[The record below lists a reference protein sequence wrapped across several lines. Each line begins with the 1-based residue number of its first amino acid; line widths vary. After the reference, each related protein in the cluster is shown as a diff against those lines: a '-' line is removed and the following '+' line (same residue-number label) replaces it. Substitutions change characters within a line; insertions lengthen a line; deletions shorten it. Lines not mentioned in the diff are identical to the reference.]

1 MNMNN
6 ILLSKNN
13 VSKRLIFNFI
23 LISVFFFL
31 VVFVLFLKK
40 SYSAERVAVMPY
52 KIVSTHYQQYSYITK
67 SIPILLGSDISSK
80 NIFVVRHTDIKNFI
94 KANRITSFSNVN
106 LSKIAK
112 KFNLQYIIYG
122 RILKI
127 GNVFDITTNLFNTS
141 DDTVIYRKPITA
153 LGTNFIINDINGISK
168 SIKNKIVSYKKINN
182 SAVSTSPQIAE
193 KRINKT
199 SAFIKRYSTNIK
211 GIIKTAS
218 KAYVIQAFAA
228 GRILGKGIQAVIATR
243 HRIIL
248 YNLRLN
254 GSLDKVA
261 YYNLSGRSNVIYL
274 NFFKISNNRNAI
286 VVTKTKL
293 GMVISYLLVYNGKGK
308 LLTKLT
314 SDYSIFL
321 RVMQLNNGKKILIGQ
336 NPVQVVSSGRF
347 FDVSVIGQNNYP
359 IGQFGGSTY
368 IYNFNNS
375 NNSLSK
381 FKKLPFYSGITIYG
395 STYGNIK
402 NNGKNYLLALSN
414 SGNLMLINKKGHTIY
429 TGSNVYGGSPL
440 QVRVPSFGG
449 SRSATY
455 TGGLIYNVPPTL
467 VKYYSNGK
475 FHVIVLKNFGQMG
488 FVSHLNYYTKSAVY
502 NLIWNK
508 IGFSPIWEI
517 KPVSGYSA
525 GFSIIKNNNKVYVA
539 DAIVANPGSIFTKA
553 QSYIVLYK
561 ISN

>member
-1 MNMNN
+1 MSN
-6 ILLSKNN
+6 ILLNKA
-13 VSKRLIFNFI
+13 SKRLIFHFI

-31 VVFVLFLKK
+31 AVFALFLKRA
-40 SYSAERVAVMPY
+40 YSAERVAIMPY
-52 KIVSTHYQQYSYITK
+52 KMVSTHYQQYSYITR
-67 SIPILLGSDISSK
+67 SIPVLLGSDISSK
-80 NIFVVRHTDIKNFI
+80 NIYVVRHSDIKNFI
-94 KANRITSFSNVN
+94 KANHIASFSNTN

-112 KFNLQYIIYG
+112 KFNLQFIIYG
-122 RILKI
+122 RIVKI
-127 GNVFDITTNLFNTS
+127 GNIFDITTNIFNTS
-141 DDTVIYRKPITA
+141 DNTVIYRKPITA
-153 LGTNFIINDINGISK
+153 LGTNFIINDIGAISK
-168 SIKNKIVSYKKINN
+168 SIKNQLISYKKVSSSVI
-182 SAVSTSPQIAE
+182 SIPPQVAV
-193 KRINKT
+193 KHINKT

-218 KAYVIQAFAA
+218 KAYVIQAFVA
-228 GRILGKGIQAVIATR
+228 GRILDDGMQAVVATH

-248 YNLRLN
+248 YNLSLN
-254 GSLDKVA
+254 GSLNKVA
-261 YYNLSGRSNVIYL
+261 YYNLSGRSNVIYV
-274 NFFKISNNRNAI
+274 NFFKISNDRSAI

-314 SDYSIFL
+314 HNYSMFL
-321 RVMQLNNGKKILIGQ
+321 RVMQLNNGRKVLIGQ

-368 IYNFNNS
+368 IYNFNSS

-395 STYGNIK
+395 STYGNVK

-429 TGSNVYGGSPL
+429 SGSQVYGGSPL

-449 SRSATY
+449 SRSSTY

-502 NLIWNK
+502 DLIWNK
-508 IGFSPIWEI
+508 IGFSPVWEI

>member
-1 MNMNN
+1 MNN
-6 ILLSKNN
+6 ILCNN
-13 VSKRLIFNFI
+13 APKRLVLLFI
-23 LISVFFFL
+23 LMSVFFSL
-31 VVFVLFLKK
+31 IVFVLFLKK
-40 SYSAERVAVMPY
+40 SYSAERVAIMPY
-52 KIVSTHYQQYSYITK
+52 KMVSTHYQQYSYITK
-67 SIPILLGSDISSK
+67 SIPVLLGSDISSK
-80 NIFVVRHTDIKNFI
+80 DIYVVRQSDIKNVI
-94 KANRITSFSNVN
+94 KTNKITSFSNKN

-112 KFNLQYIIYG
+112 KFNLQFIIYG
-122 RILKI
+122 RIVKI
-127 GNVFDITTNLFNTS
+127 GNIFDITTNIFNTS
-141 DDTVIYRKPITA
+141 DNTVVYRKPITA
-153 LGTNFIINDINGISK
+153 LGTNFIINDISDISK
-168 SIKNKIVSYKKINN
+168 SIKNQLISYKKVSSSVI
-182 SAVSTSPQIAE
+182 SIPAKIAV
-193 KRINKT
+193 KHINKP
-199 SAFIKRYSTNIK
+199 SAFIKRYSTNIN

-228 GRILGKGIQAVIATR
+228 GKILNAGIQAAVATH

-248 YNLRLN
+248 YNLRLD

-314 SDYSIFL
+314 HNYSMFL
-321 RVMQLNNGKKILIGQ
+321 RVMQLNNSRKVLIGQ
-336 NPVQVVSSGRF
+336 NPVQVIPSGRF

-368 IYNFNNS
+368 IYNFNSS
-375 NNSLSK
+375 NNTLSK

-395 STYGNIK
+395 STYGNVK

-429 TGSNVYGGSPL
+429 TGSQVYGGSPL

-455 TGGLIYNVPPTL
+455 TGGLIYNVPSTL
-467 VKYYSNGK
+467 IKYYSNGK
-475 FHVIVLKNFGQMG
+475 FHIIALKNFGQMG
-488 FVSHLNYYTKSAVY
+488 FVSHLNYYTRSAVY
-502 NLIWNK
+502 DLIWNK
-508 IGFSPIWEI
+508 VGFSPIWKI

-525 GFSIIKNNNKVYVA
+525 GFSVIKKNNKVYIA

>member
-1 MNMNN
+1 MNMNKM
-6 ILLSKNN
+6 LLNKNKTF
-13 VSKRLIFNFI
+13 KRLIFNFI
-23 LISVFFFL
+23 LISAFFFL
-31 VVFVLFLKK
+31 LVFVLFLNK

-52 KIVSTHYQQYSYITK
+52 KIVSTHYQRYLYITK

-80 NIFVVRHTDIKNFI
+80 NIYVIRHSDIKNFI
-94 KANRITSFSNVN
+94 KANRITSFSNAN
-106 LSKIAK
+106 LSKITK

-127 GNVFDITTNLFNTS
+127 GNVFDITANLFDTS
-141 DDTVIYRKPITA
+141 ENIVIFRKSITA

-168 SIKNKIVSYKKINN
+168 SIKNKILSYKKINN
-182 SAVSTSPQIAE
+182 KAISISPQIAE

-211 GIIKTAS
+211 GIIKTAP

-228 GRILGKGIQAVIATR
+228 GDILNKGIQAVVATR

-254 GSLDKVA
+254 GSLNKVA
-261 YYNLSGRSNVIYL
+261 YYPLSGRSNVIYL

-293 GMVISYLLVYNGKGK
+293 GMVISYLLVYSGKGK

-314 SDYSIFL
+314 SDYPMFL
-321 RVMQLNNGKKILIGQ
+321 RVMQLNNGKKVLIGQ
-336 NPVQVVSSGRF
+336 NPVQVISSGRF

-368 IYNFNNS
+368 IYNFNSS

-429 TGSNVYGGSPL
+429 TGSGVYGGSPL

-467 VKYYSNGK
+467 VKYYNNGK

-502 NLIWNK
+502 DLIWNK

-525 GFSIIKNNNKVYVA
+525 GFSIIKNNNKVYIA

>member
-1 MNMNN
+1 MSINKMP
-6 ILLSKNN
+6 KN
-13 VSKRLIFNFI
+13 LIFKSV

-40 SYSAERVAVMPY
+40 SYSAERVAIMPY
-52 KIVSTHYQQYSYITK
+52 KIVSTHYQQYLYITK
-67 SIPILLGSDISSK
+67 SIPILLGSGISSK
-80 NIFVVRHTDIKNFI
+80 NIYVVRHSGIKNFI
-94 KANRITSFSNVN
+94 KANKITSFSNAS
-106 LSKIAK
+106 LLRTAK
-112 KFNLQYIIYG
+112 KFKLQYIIYG

-127 GNVFDITTNLFNTS
+127 GNVFDITANLFNTS
-141 DDTVIYRKPITA
+141 AHTVVYRKSITA
-153 LGTNFIINDINGISK
+153 LGTNFIINDIDVISK
-168 SIKNKIVSYKKINN
+168 SIKNKIISYKKVNN
-182 SAVSTSPQIAE
+182 SFISVSPQVAQ
-193 KRINKT
+193 KHINKT
-199 SAFIKRYSTNIK
+199 SAFIKRYSANIN
-211 GIIKTAS
+211 GIIKTVS
-218 KAYVIQAFAA
+218 KPYVIQAFAA
-228 GRILGKGIQAVIATR
+228 GRILGKGIQTVVATH
-243 HRIIL
+243 HRILL
-248 YNLRLN
+248 YNLNLN
-254 GSLDKVA
+254 GSLKKLA

-274 NFFKISNNRNAI
+274 NFFKISNKRNAI

-293 GMVISYLLVYNGKGK
+293 GMVTSYLLVYNGKGK
-308 LLTKLT
+308 PLTKLT
-314 SDYSIFL
+314 SNYSMFL
-321 RVMQLNNGKKILIGQ
+321 RVMQLNNGKKVLIGQ
-336 NPVQVVSSGRF
+336 KPVQVVSSGRF
-347 FDVSVIGQNNYP
+347 FNVSVIGQNTYP

-368 IYNFNNS
+368 LYNFNNS

-429 TGSNVYGGSPL
+429 TGSQVYGGSPL

-449 SRSATY
+449 SRSSTY

-502 NLIWNK
+502 DLIWNK
-508 IGFSPIWEI
+508 MGFSPVWKI

-525 GFSIIKNNNKVYVA
+525 GFSIIKNNNKVYIA

>member
-1 MNMNN
+1 MNMNKM
-6 ILLSKNN
+6 LLNKNKTF
-13 VSKRLIFNFI
+13 KRLIFNFI
-23 LISVFFFL
+23 LISAFFFL
-31 VVFVLFLKK
+31 LVFVLFLNK

-52 KIVSTHYQQYSYITK
+52 KIVSTHYQRYLYITK

-80 NIFVVRHTDIKNFI
+80 NIYVIRHSDIKNFI
-94 KANRITSFSNVN
+94 KANRITSFSNAN
-106 LSKIAK
+106 LSKITK

-127 GNVFDITTNLFNTS
+127 GNVFDITANLFDTS
-141 DDTVIYRKPITA
+141 ENIVIFRKSITA

-168 SIKNKIVSYKKINN
+168 SIKNKILSYKKINN
-182 SAVSTSPQIAE
+182 KAISISPQIAE

-199 SAFIKRYSTNIK
+199 SAFIKRYSANIK
-211 GIIKTAS
+211 GIIKTAP

-228 GRILGKGIQAVIATR
+228 GDILNKGIQAVVATR

-254 GSLDKVA
+254 GSLNKVA
-261 YYNLSGRSNVIYL
+261 YYPLSGRSNVIYL

-293 GMVISYLLVYNGKGK
+293 GMVISYLLVYSGKGK

-314 SDYSIFL
+314 SDYPMFL
-321 RVMQLNNGKKILIGQ
+321 RVMQLNNGKKVLIGQ
-336 NPVQVVSSGRF
+336 NPVQVISSGRF

-368 IYNFNNS
+368 IYNFNSS

-429 TGSNVYGGSPL
+429 TGSGVYGGSPL

-467 VKYYSNGK
+467 VKYYNNGK

-502 NLIWNK
+502 DLIWNK

-525 GFSIIKNNNKVYVA
+525 GFSIIKNNNKVYIA
-539 DAIVANPGSIFTKA
+539 DAVVANPGSIFTKA